1 MHNSAINLVSLHS
14 FFVKKRGQKVS
25 GARYRKRRLGLYKVI
40 GVMAVLAL
48 LSGFAFSLWFGAHI
62 GRNLRQLA
70 DVQQAVN
77 QARTGNQELRQQ
89 KAMLFS
95 KEYVQATAAVKLNL
109 YPTKVRQTRE
119 DGVKIR
125 L

>member
-1 MHNSAINLVSLHS
+1 MQNSAINLVSLHG
-14 FFVKKRGQKVS
+14 FFGKNRQQKVS
-25 GARYRKRRLGLYKVI
+25 GVRYRKRRLGLYKAI

-70 DVQQAVN
+70 DAQQAVD
-77 QARTGNQELRQQ
+77 QARTSNQELRQQ
-89 KAMLFS
+89 KALLFS
-95 KEYVQATAAVKLNL
+95 EEYVQTTAAVKLNL

-119 DGVKIR
+119 DGVKVR